1 MLPWLA
7 TERAFCFAHNAGFG
21 SQEHNAGLGS
31 LMLIIYVRDDVK
43 EIWGLDGQLRGVR
56 LWGEGKCDL
65 REKDAARFK
74 VRAGERRRNG
84 ELLSWPCRL
93 WGVDKV
99 QVYTQGL

>member
-1 MLPWLA
+1 
-7 TERAFCFAHNAGFG
+7 
-21 SQEHNAGLGS
+21 
-31 LMLIIYVRDDVK
+31 MLIIYMRDDVK
-43 EIWGLDGQLRGVR
+43 EIWGLAGQLRGVR
-56 LWGEGKCDL
+56 LWGEGKCGL

-99 QVYTQGL
+99 QVYTQGLSKSSSAFQKWPEPGHLVRLGDHSGLQF